1 MSLLDDQFDLDI
13 RLTPVRRPLSPLAEE
28 MADTGGWECYS
39 VDASCGET
47 CACSTAETCNQH
59 LEDCGYPFTYPGN
72 YCEDESDG
80 CGETDT
86 CVNCPAPGTDGCSD
100 DGC

>member
-1 MSLLDDQFDLDI
+1 MTLLDDQFDLDI
-13 RLTPVRRPLSPLAEE
+13 RLAPAGRSPASPVAE
-28 MADTGGWECYS
+28 DTGGWECYS

-47 CACSTAETCNQH
+47 CPCSTVETCNQA

-86 CVNCPAPGTDGCSD
+86 CQNCPDPGTDGCSE
-100 DGC
+100 GEC

>member
-1 MSLLDDQFDLDI
+1 VSLLDDQFDLDI
-13 RLTPVRRPLSPLAEE
+13 RLAPVGRSFAPLAEE

-47 CACSTAETCNQH
+47 CACNTAETCNQA

-86 CVNCPAPGTDGCSD
+86 CANCPDPGTDGCSD